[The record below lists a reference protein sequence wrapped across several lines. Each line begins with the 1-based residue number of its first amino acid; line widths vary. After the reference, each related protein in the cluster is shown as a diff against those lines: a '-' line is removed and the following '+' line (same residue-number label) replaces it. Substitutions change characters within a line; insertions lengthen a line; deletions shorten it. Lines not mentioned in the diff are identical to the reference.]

1 MKIIIIGRGQVGTAM
16 RDALTEHDIHHWTR
30 DIDELSTA
38 EISAIKP
45 DAIINAA
52 GKTDLKWCEE
62 NPRETVRCN
71 IEAPVL
77 LYQRITSLN
86 KKLTTPIRFLHF
98 SSGCIWDGPF
108 DEEGKPFTPQHPAR
122 PAALYTWTKA
132 SCDELLLNEDS
143 KNVAVLRPRQVYSNQ
158 RSPRNTISKLN
169 SYPRL
174 VTTPNSMS
182 SMEIIVKTVKYCLT
196 SQSEWNDIWN
206 IYDAGVTTPFE
217 VGKMLAEAGL
227 REMPTPLDK
236 SELDTF
242 HKPKRVDTV
251 LYDERFER
259 LIKPEAFDIVMRRT
273 IQEFKNS

>member
-16 RDALTEHDIHHWTR
+16 RDALTEHEIHHWTR
-30 DIDELSTA
+30 DIDELSSQ

-62 NPRETVRCN
+62 NPRETFRCN
-71 IEAPVL
+71 IEAPVGL
-77 LYQRITSLN
+77 FQRITALN
-86 KKLTTPIRFLHF
+86 KNSTHPIRFLHF
-98 SSGCIWDGPF
+98 SSGCIWDGPY
-108 DEEGKPFTPQHPAR
+108 DENGKPFTPNHPAR
-122 PAALYTWTKA
+122 PAAYYSWTKA
-132 SCDELLLNEDS
+132 ASDLLLLKENSDH
-143 KNVAVLRPRQVYSNQ
+143 VAILRPRQVYSSL

-169 SYPRL
+169 SYPKL

-182 SMEIIVKTVKYCLT
+182 SMEIIVKTVRHCLSSKT
-196 SQSEWNDIWN
+196 DWNGIWN
-206 IYDAGVTTPFE
+206 IYDKGITTPFE

-227 REMPTPLDK
+227 REMPTPLEK

-251 LYDERFER
+251 LYDQRFER
-259 LIKPEAFDIVMRRT
+259 LIQPEPFDVVMRKT
-273 IQEFKNS
+273 IEEFKNS